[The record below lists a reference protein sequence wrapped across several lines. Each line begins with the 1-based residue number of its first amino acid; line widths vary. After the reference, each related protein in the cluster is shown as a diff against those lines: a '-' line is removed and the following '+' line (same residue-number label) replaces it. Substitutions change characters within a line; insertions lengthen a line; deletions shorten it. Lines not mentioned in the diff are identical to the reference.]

1 MEFNSSGNTYPT
13 GYFIASQDGQHFSHV
28 PSDSIKDLL
37 VRQFIVYYIDYGT
50 PLTSITTEGSGPDH
64 QLSGVLPEPPSSV
77 VLLDNHPAQNVTGT
91 SSEAISTSQL
101 LVHQPVDL
109 DGVLL
114 PTYDALQSDGAVTS
128 LPDASKP
135 YSRSSAR
142 RKPVQRV
149 CPVCNEAF
157 TTKKAYTLHLSKHEE
172 GKPYKC
178 PNCPQSFN
186 YSNNL
191 TIHIALEKT
200 SDPPYKCPIC
210 QQLCSRLS
218 AFKSHLLLHQVD
230 DHLQCPICQISFT
243 TQCLLDVHT
252 KTEHQNPAKQPDP
265 VYRCRVC
272 QVALPT
278 NGQLRKHYLLHH
290 ASHRATTHHVSPVRS
305 CIPPAT
311 ADSNPQPEM
320 SQQQNSFRRSKTE
333 ALSFLTRVLGPKKS
347 LHDVPTSDSLIQR
360 VELDSSTLPVSPIL
374 LRNLRRRKFRGSR
387 SLKGPLYK
395 CPVCGQKF
403 THLTRAKMH
412 MLHHVNKKPFECLIC
427 HLRFAEKS
435 SARAHVIRH
444 NRPLSRSVCPI
455 CQRTFTRQSALLRHL
470 KNHHEEY
477 SFEVLDPDRWTTEW
491 VLQESHPQSNTIVP
505 PLTSA
510 SVTGLHNQEPNSAY
524 AQFSVSTA
532 LIPSQLPVGEAV
544 EIVELNG
551 VPDQQNISRQVLSS
565 AAKPF
570 QCRVCKKSFSRSR
583 TLSIHMLRHPSIS
596 LPYSCSQCPL
606 RFSTTPELKYH
617 LRDHTL
623 RTRSRIK
630 LVRQEKSRS
639 SDGPLKWDRASH
651 RFINIRRSKCRPFKC
666 LDCPNSY
673 RSKIHLEYHIRQ
685 RHRLELAP
693 YVCHTCHKR
702 FVTESRLRQHADSV
716 HSNTMKPN
724 YVCLL
729 CAASFSCRS
738 SLKRHMV
745 IHSGERPYKCTI
757 CHKLFKFYASCQRHM
772 KLHLDNTQGSD
783 ASSFHYSPANQYDPC
798 AIPNMTDDVGTTIHH
813 QQTQHI
819 VDLDQEFVQNISPQL
834 CSITPAQICLVPVSS
849 SFDTNQN
856 CTSNDCIIQSVNMG
870 SCAPSAL
877 SLTVDYVKKFGQNL
891 AQFSCEDL
899 GHDSP
904 RGVLYSEQPVATCF
918 HSNGNDPDSVD
929 ISLHH
934 IVPQYCNSHPNS
946 LLATTLKHL
955 VPPAHR
961 LPSLDGYQKL
971 DTANSS
977 AVPNYSG
984 FVPPMLS
991 QADALTDEARQINSV
1006 DVTVLEAPEQA
1017 QLQPPTSAAIT
1028 VDTNNESCQNPDSDS
1043 AGCHV
1048 SVEVMLFGCGL
1059 CSESFDTAAQLRLH
1073 VDTSHAVQPKL
1084 FACDSCQLS
1093 FVSETLLLAHKTT
1106 HFEPQGEL
1114 QTTHR
1119 CPSCPLAS
1127 FNNKSAL
1134 TRHILA
1140 CHPLPTPDRFR
1151 CTSCDA
1157 RFRLL
1162 RSLVAHVAKFKN
1174 GLNGGCL
1181 KIPKMANRIR
1191 AKHQK
1196 AGENMDPELL
1206 KIRYEL
1212 PERSASDLGSSEKIS
1227 TATVSQSDS
1236 GAEPSIS
1243 NKGVTN
1249 QRRIANSSCPICS
1262 KEFKLTSDLKR
1273 HMWTHTFARPFRCN
1287 ECNSQ
1292 FTRHSRLRHHI
1303 QRAHASEDVTTISV
1317 EVDGISLQITRV
1329 CANGYICHA
1338 CGGKCSS
1345 ITELRSHLQLH
1356 VAKRQLYCHRCN
1368 VACAT
1373 PAERQTHLLHCN
1385 VSSQSHS
1392 KTSFDLVDDLT
1403 PSGGASTRQSI
1414 GSNQVS
1420 NFMVP
1425 SVHISEASD
1434 STQMQVVCSSGEP
1447 GTNGTHDSHFPSNEP
1462 IAAYI
1467 TNITPAVVDNGPKS
1481 SQVDPTH
1488 SQNSDDTVQNVVEFV
1503 PDGPES
1509 NTISNNNLQP
1519 YDMFTQPECTS
1530 VVSYKCPPTSHT
1542 VPVTRRDRWRKRRKK
1557 STTSSSLQR
1566 LFRCSTCHMEFSRRA
1581 SLTRHERT
1589 HTNYRPYV
1597 CAQCKAC
1604 FTQSYALTRHLI
1616 VHTSERPFKCNRC
1629 QVSFRARISM
1639 RRHLEKVHA

>member
-1 MEFNSSGNTYPT
+1 MMEFNSSGNTYPN

-37 VRQFIVYYIDYGT
+37 TRQFIVYYIDYGT
-50 PLTSITTEGSGPDH
+50 PLNSITAEGSGTNH
-64 QLSGVLPEPPSSV
+64 QLSGILPEAPSSV
-77 VLLDNHPAQNVTGT
+77 VLLDNHPAQNVRGT
-91 SSEAISTSQL
+91 SSEIISTSQL
-101 LVHQPVDL
+101 VVHQPVDL

-114 PTYDALQSDGAVTS
+114 PAYDALQSDGAVTS
-128 LPDASKP
+128 LPDAPKP
-135 YSRSSAR
+135 FSRSSAR
-142 RKPVQRV
+142 RKPVQRA
-149 CPVCNEAF
+149 CPICNEVF
-157 TTKKAYTLHLSKHEE
+157 STKKTYTLHLSKHEE
-172 GKPYKC
+172 GKPYRC
-178 PNCPQSFN
+178 PHCPQSFN
-186 YSNNL
+186 YSTNL
-191 TIHIALEKT
+191 TIHVALEKA

-230 DHLQCPICQISFT
+230 DQLQCPICQSSFT
-243 TQCLLDVHT
+243 TQCLLDAHT
-252 KTEHQNPAKQPDP
+252 KTEHQNPANQPDP

-272 QVALPT
+272 QAALPT

-290 ASHRATTHHVSPVRS
+290 ASHRTATRHVSPVRS
-305 CIPPAT
+305 RIPSAT
-311 ADSNPQPEM
+311 AESNPQLET

-333 ALSFLTRVLGPKKS
+333 ALSFLTRVLAPKKS
-347 LHDVPTSDSLIQR
+347 LHDVLTGDSLIQR
-360 VELDSSTLPVSPIL
+360 VELDSSTLPVSPIP
-374 LRNLRRRKFRGSR
+374 LRNPRRRKFKRGG

-412 MLHHVNKKPFECLIC
+412 TLHHVNKKPFECLIC

-455 CQRTFTRQSALLRHL
+455 CQRTFIRQSALLKHL
-470 KNHHEEY
+470 KNHHQEY
-477 SFEVLDPDRWTTEW
+477 SFEVLGPDRWTTEW
-491 VLQESHPQSNTIVP
+491 VLQESHPQSNTIIP

-510 SVTGLHNQEPNSAY
+510 SVTGLHNQEPSPAY

-544 EIVELNG
+544 EIVELNS
-551 VPDQQNISRQVLSS
+551 VPGQQNISRQVINSPS
-565 AAKPF
+565 KPF
-570 QCRVCKKSFSRSR
+570 QCDVCKKSFSRSR
-583 TLSIHMLRHPSIS
+583 TLSVHMLRHPSIS
-596 LPYSCSQCPL
+596 LPYSCFQCPL
-606 RFSTTPELKYH
+606 RFSTSAELKYH
-617 LRDHTL
+617 LRDHIL
-623 RTRSRIK
+623 RTSSRFNII
-630 LVRQEKSRS
+630 RQEQSRS

-651 RFINIRRSKCRPFKC
+651 RFVNIRRNKRRPFKC

-673 RSKIHLEYHIRQ
+673 RSKTHLEYHIRQ

-702 FVTESRLRQHADSV
+702 FVTESRLRQHANSV
-716 HSNTMKPN
+716 HNNTVKPN

-745 IHSGERPYKCTI
+745 IHSGERPYKCTV

-783 ASSFHYSPANQYDPC
+783 ACSFRYSPANQYDPC
-798 AIPNMTDDVGTTIHH
+798 AISNMTDDVGTTIHH

-819 VDLDQEFVQNISPQL
+819 VDLDQEFVQNVSSQL
-834 CSITPAQICLVPVSS
+834 CSIVPAQICLVPVSS
-849 SFDTNQN
+849 PFNTNQN
-856 CTSNDCIIQSVNMG
+856 CTSNDCIIQSVNMD
-870 SCAPSAL
+870 SCAPSGL
-877 SLTVDYVKKFGQNL
+877 SLTVDYAKKFGQNS
-891 AQFSCEDL
+891 AQFCCEDL

-918 HSNGNDPDSVD
+918 HSDGNDPDSVD

-934 IVPQYCNSHPNS
+934 IMPQYCTSHPNPV
-946 LLATTLKHL
+946 LATTLKHL
-955 VPPAHR
+955 VPPAHC
-961 LPSLDGYQKL
+961 LPSADGYQKI
-971 DTANSS
+971 DTANST
-977 AVPNYSG
+977 AAPNYSD

-991 QADALTDEARQINSV
+991 QVAAITDEAKQMNSV
-1006 DVTVLEAPEQA
+1006 DVTVLESPEQA
-1017 QLQPPTSAAIT
+1017 QLQPPTSAAT
-1028 VDTNNESCQNPDSDS
+1028 KLDTNNESCQNPDSGT
-1043 AGCHV
+1043 AGCHS

-1059 CSESFDTAAQLRLH
+1059 CSQSFDTAAQLRLH
-1073 VDTSHAVQPKL
+1073 VDTSHAIQPKP

-1093 FVSETLLLAHKTT
+1093 FVSETLLLAHKTI

-1114 QTTHR
+1114 QTHR

-1162 RSLVAHVAKFKN
+1162 RSLVAHIAKFKN
-1174 GLNGGCL
+1174 GLSGGCS

-1206 KIRYEL
+1206 KVRYGL
-1212 PERSASDLGSSEKIS
+1212 PEGPAPDLGSSEKIS
-1227 TATVSQSDS
+1227 TTSDY

-1243 NKGVTN
+1243 NKDVTD
-1249 QRRIANSSCPICS
+1249 QRRKANSMCPICS

-1287 ECNSQ
+1287 KCNSQ

-1303 QRAHASEDVTTISV
+1303 QRVHALEDVTTISV
-1317 EVDGISLQITRV
+1317 EVDGISLQISRV
-1329 CANGYICHA
+1329 CANGYICHT
-1338 CGGKCSS
+1338 CGEKCSS

-1356 VAKRQLYCHRCN
+1356 VAKRQFYCHRCN
-1368 VACAT
+1368 VSCAT
-1373 PAERQTHLLHCN
+1373 PAERQTHQLHCN
-1385 VSSQSHS
+1385 VLSQSHS
-1392 KTSFDLVDDLT
+1392 ETSVDLVDDLT
-1403 PSGGASTRQSI
+1403 PYDGASTRQCI
-1414 GSNQVS
+1414 DSNQAN

-1425 SVHISEASD
+1425 SAHISNASE
-1434 STQMQVVCSSGEP
+1434 STQVQIGCSSGEP
-1447 GTNGTHDSHFPSNEP
+1447 GTSGTHDSHFFSTELL
-1462 IAAYI
+1462 AAC
-1467 TNITPAVVDNGPKS
+1467 TQSITPAVVHNGPKS
-1481 SQVDPTH
+1481 SQIDPTH
-1488 SQNSDDTVQNVVEFV
+1488 SQNSDDTVQNVVEFA
-1503 PDGPES
+1503 PDAPES
-1509 NTISNNNLQP
+1509 NTISDNNLQP
-1519 YDMFTQPECTS
+1519 YDMFKQPVCTDD
-1530 VVSYKCPPTSHT
+1530 VSYKCPPTFHT
-1542 VPVTRRDRWRKRRKK
+1542 VPVIQRGRCRKRPSVPMFYMPHGVQ
-1557 STTSSSLQR
+1557 STSL
-1566 LFRCSTCHMEFSRRA
+1566 
-1581 SLTRHERT
+1581 
-1589 HTNYRPYV
+1589 
-1597 CAQCKAC
+1597 
-1604 FTQSYALTRHLI
+1604 SYPT
-1616 VHTSERPFKCNRC
+1616 
-1629 QVSFRARISM
+1629 
-1639 RRHLEKVHA
+1639 